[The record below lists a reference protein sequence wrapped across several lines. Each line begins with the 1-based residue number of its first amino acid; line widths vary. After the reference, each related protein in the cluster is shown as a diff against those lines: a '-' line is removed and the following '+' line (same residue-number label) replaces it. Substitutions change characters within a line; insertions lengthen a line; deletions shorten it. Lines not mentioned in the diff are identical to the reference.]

1 MQHEERHS
9 LIVYSTVWCPDCK
22 RAKRFL
28 SEQRIPYVNIDIEHD
43 PEAMAYVEEVNVGKR
58 IIPTVVLPDG
68 SVLVEPS
75 NAELAQ
81 KLGLST
87 RAQHAYYDA
96 IVIGG
101 GPTGLTA
108 AFYLAREGIETL
120 VIEKAGL
127 GGQVGITNILE
138 NFPGFD
144 EGISGAEFAER
155 LARQARR
162 FDAEIL
168 QAQEV
173 TSIRQVG
180 PCLVVTD
187 GSGQEYDAR
196 TVLLATGAHYRRLN
210 VPGEEEL
217 LGLNIHFCAT
227 CDGAFYKEKKVLVI
241 GGGNSGFEEGLF
253 LTRFAR
259 QVDIVEFLPEV
270 RASHFLQE
278 QVGRHPKMSV
288 TTNHAVRAF
297 KGKHRLEAV
306 VVEDRS
312 TGETKEWQYDGVFVF
327 IGMSPNSKLVEG
339 LVTLDELGFVVTDQR
354 LMTSRPGLYAAGDV
368 RAGSTKQ
375 AASAAGEGATAALM
389 MREYLKEVG

>member
-9 LIVYSTVWCPDCK
+9 VIVYSTVWCPDCK

-28 SEQRIPYVNIDIEHD
+28 SEQRIPYVNVDIEQD
-43 PEAMAYVEEVNVGKR
+43 AEAMAYVEEVNGGKR
-58 IIPTVVLPDG
+58 IIPTIVLPDA

-162 FDAEIL
+162 FDAESL
-168 QAQEV
+168 QAHDCIESKYVHGYTIYYQN
-173 TSIRQVG
+173 
-180 PCLVVTD
+180 
-187 GSGQEYDAR
+187 
-196 TVLLATGAHYRRLN
+196 RL
-210 VPGEEEL
+210 
-217 LGLNIHFCAT
+217 
-227 CDGAFYKEKKVLVI
+227 D
-241 GGGNSGFEEGLF
+241 
-253 LTRFAR
+253 
-259 QVDIVEFLPEV
+259 D
-270 RASHFLQE
+270 
-278 QVGRHPKMSV
+278 
-288 TTNHAVRAF
+288 
-297 KGKHRLEAV
+297 
-306 VVEDRS
+306 
-312 TGETKEWQYDGVFVF
+312 
-327 IGMSPNSKLVEG
+327 
-339 LVTLDELGFVVTDQR
+339 
-354 LMTSRPGLYAAGDV
+354 
-368 RAGSTKQ
+368 
-375 AASAAGEGATAALM
+375 
-389 MREYLKEVG
+389 